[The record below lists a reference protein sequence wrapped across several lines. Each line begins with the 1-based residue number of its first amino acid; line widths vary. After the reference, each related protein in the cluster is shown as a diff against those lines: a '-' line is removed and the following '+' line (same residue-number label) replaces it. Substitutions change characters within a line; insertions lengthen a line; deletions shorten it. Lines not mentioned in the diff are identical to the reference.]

1 VLLLLVPLLLLLL
14 IVSEARFLSC
24 PSMLY
29 RLWRLWLWLLLLLPP
44 PPLLLLWH
52 LLHNILSI
60 AE

>member
-14 IVSEARFLSC
+14 IVSKARFLSC
-24 PSMLY
+24 PSVLY
-29 RLWRLWLWLLLLLPP
+29 RLWRLWLLLLLPP

-52 LLHNILSI
+52 LLDNILSI